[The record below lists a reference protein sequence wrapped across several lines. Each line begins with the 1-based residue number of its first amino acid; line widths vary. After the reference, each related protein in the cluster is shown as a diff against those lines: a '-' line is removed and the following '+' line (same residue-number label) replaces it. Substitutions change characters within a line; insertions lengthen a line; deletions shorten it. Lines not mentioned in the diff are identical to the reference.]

1 MTCALLVILS
11 TDASIATIG
20 YEGATIAS
28 FQEALRDAGIDL
40 LVDVRALA
48 RALRPASLE
57 FEGRVR

>member
-1 MTCALLVILS
+1 ML
-11 TDASIATIG
+11 SIATIG